1 MGSATTRD
9 DEIRPELV
17 ERRTIEAVPVSE
29 RHGRTRDLFNIWFA
43 ANVTPLTFVTGALAA
58 QVFGLSLWW
67 SVVAILVGNLGA
79 GMLMALHSAQGP
91 RLGVP
96 QMIQSRGQFG
106 NRGSLL
112 VVVLVLVMYEGF
124 FASNLV
130 VGGDALNDV
139 FPAVNAN
146 VFIVLCALISLL
158 VSVAG
163 YRIIH
168 RVGRYGTWLC
178 GVAYMVTAV
187 WVFAVH
193 GFSEHALSVGGVS
206 FSGFMS
212 MVAIGALWQI
222 AYAPYV
228 SDYSRYMPADRASRR
243 STLWATYW
251 GCCLGTVIP
260 MILGAA
266 IAVEVSGDTLA
277 GLKTIMGAVAGGL
290 MLFIYGLVVMHLNSM
305 NLYGATLTLTTAGQ
319 SVRHT
324 WFPRT
329 WARIGLA
336 IALVALS
343 VILALAF
350 QSSFLTDYT
359 NFISLLE
366 YVLIP
371 WTAIN
376 LADFYLV
383 RHGNYDVASFFRPDG
398 GVYGQYQWKALI
410 VYVIGICVE
419 IPFMSTTLYTGPV
432 AHAIGADITWLVGL
446 AITTPL
452 YLLTCRIVA
461 RRGDGPALRENIPV
475 AAEAE

>member
-1 MGSATTRD
+1 M
-9 DEIRPELV
+9 
-17 ERRTIEAVPVSE
+17 
-29 RHGRTRDLFNIWFA
+29 
-43 ANVTPLTFVTGALAA
+43 
-58 QVFGLSLWW
+58 FGLSLWW
-67 SVVAILVGNLGA
+67 SVVAILAGNLGA

-91 RLGVP
+91 QLGVP

-130 VGGDALNDV
+130 VGGDALHDV
-139 FPAVNAN
+139 FPAANADI
-146 VFIVLCALISLL
+146 FIVICAAISLL

-163 YRIIH
+163 YRIVH

-178 GVAYMVTAV
+178 GAAYLVTAV
-187 WVFAVH
+187 WVFGVH
-193 GFSEHALSVGGVS
+193 GLSRHALSAGGVS

-212 MVAIGALWQI
+212 MVAVGALWQI

-228 SDYSRYMPADRASRR
+228 SDYSRYMPANRASRR

-251 GCCLGTVIP
+251 GSCLGTVIP

-266 IAVEVSGDTLA
+266 IAVEVGGDTLA
-277 GLKTIMGAVAGGL
+277 GLKTIMGPVAGGL
-290 MLFIYGLVVMHLNSM
+290 MLFIYGVVVMHLNSM

-324 WFPRT
+324 WFPRIR
-329 WARIGLA
+329 ARAGLA
-336 IALVALS
+336 VALVTLS
-343 VILALAF
+343 LILALAF
-350 QSSFLTDYT
+350 QSNFLTDYI

-366 YVLIP
+366 YVLVP

-376 LADFYLV
+376 LADFYLI
-383 RHGNYDVASFFRPDG
+383 RHGDYDVASFFRPG
-398 GVYGQYQWKALI
+398 GGIYGQYQWKALI
-410 VYVIGICVE
+410 VYLIGICVE
-419 IPFMSTTLYTGPV
+419 VPFMSTTLYTGPA
-432 AHAIGADITWLVGL
+432 AHALGADITWLVGL

-452 YLLTCRIVA
+452 YVAVA
-461 RRGDGPALRENIPV
+461 RLAAPRSSPLAVRAVPAAPD
-475 AAEAE
+475 AG